1 MDRKIYPFVILAFL
15 LLLTF
20 CYKKIQLTAFEEDG
34 VYGYKDQNGKVQIS
48 PQYSIAYDFNENG
61 VGFSFSQ
68 DGWICIDPQNKV
80 LLNVFTFDNGP
91 DYFSEGLARFVEN
104 SKFGF
109 FDASCKK
116 VIPANYDFAFPIRE
130 GFSIVC
136 NDCKSVSDGEHST
149 IEGGKYG
156 LIDKTGKI
164 VVQLEYDSLSEINPE
179 TKTLEGS
186 KGGAKKEIRLP

>member
-1 MDRKIYPFVILAFL
+1 MDRKIYLLVILAFL
-15 LLLTF
+15 PLLAF
-20 CYKKIQLTAFEEDG
+20 CSKKLQLTAFEEND

-61 VGFSFSQ
+61 VGFSFGKG
-68 DGWICIDPQNKV
+68 GWICIDPQNEV
-80 LLNVFTFDNGP
+80 LLNVFAFDNGP
-91 DYFSEGLARFVEN
+91 DEFSEGLARFVEN

-109 FDASCKK
+109 FDSSCKK
-116 VIPANYDFAFPIRE
+116 IIAANYDFAFQIHQ
-130 GFSIVC
+130 GFSKVC

-156 LIDKTGKI
+156 LIDKTGKVI
-164 VVQLEYDSLSEINPE
+164 VPIEYDSLSEIDPE

-186 KGGAKKEIRLP
+186 KGGVKKEIKLP